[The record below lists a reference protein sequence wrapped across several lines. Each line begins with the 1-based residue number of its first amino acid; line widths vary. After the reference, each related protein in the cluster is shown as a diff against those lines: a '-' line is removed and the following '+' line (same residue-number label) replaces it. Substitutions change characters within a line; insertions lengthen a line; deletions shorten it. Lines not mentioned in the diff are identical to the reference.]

1 MKAETYISIA
11 ILVAFGLFVFLAAP
25 MAKEVL
31 YLFGCFMFGWQIPAM
46 SRAIL
51 NVYRKHKTA

>member
-1 MKAETYISIA
+1 MKAETYIGIA

-31 YLFGCFMFGWQIPAM
+31 YLFGCFMFGWQVPAM
-46 SRAIL
+46 SRTL
-51 NVYRKHKTA
+51 CNFFRKHKTA